1 MIETPTIIELGFVLL
16 TSLLSSGVSYYLG
29 KRKSGREDFDTL
41 ITVEELKE
49 IISEKEKELEFLGT
63 ENTNVK
69 NEILEKER
77 KLSEFK
83 IDVLKQQ
90 VKIVQLEDKIKTLEK
105 R

>member
-1 MIETPTIIELGFVLL
+1 MIEA
-16 TSLLSSGVSYYLG
+16 
-29 KRKSGREDFDTL
+29 RK
-41 ITVEELKE
+41 TVEELKE